1 MARSPGLVGL
11 PGSATP
17 APAATGVE
25 ALTADYV
32 VGFSRGGGATIGL
45 EEELILVDP
54 ATLWPVDAIE
64 PVLEA
69 IADRR
74 FEAEFR
80 AAQLELVM
88 PVSLNV
94 GAVVAELGRARAH
107 AVAALGGRVRLLA
120 AGTHPAAAGEVF
132 VTDRPRYRKI
142 ASDYRWGT
150 RRGLPSGL
158 HVHVG
163 VGDPDEALAVYNAA
177 RSALPEI
184 AALAANSP
192 FFEGLD
198 ASVAS
203 SRLKLVEDLPRNGI
217 PPALGSW
224 RELAEYVSWAAT
236 GGIFPDLGYLWW
248 DLRPRPDLGTIEFRV
263 ADAQTSV
270 EETAAIAAVCQSLVA
285 CLGTRFRAGDFLP
298 VHPAHVLAEN
308 RWRAIRDGVEGELV
322 DADTGTA
329 EPTRHRLGRL
339 LVELEPYASEL
350 GCADE
355 LELAWGMLA
364 RNGAVRQREIAADRG
379 VRGLLLWLAG
389 RTERP

>member
-11 PGSATP
+11 PGSAPSVP
-17 APAATGVE
+17 AVAGVE

-32 VGFSRGGGATIGL
+32 LGFSRGGGATVGL

-54 ATLWPVDAIE
+54 ATLWPVDAVE

-69 IADRR
+69 ISDRR
-74 FEAEFR
+74 FEPEFR

-94 GAVVAELGRARAH
+94 AALVAELASARAH
-107 AVAALGGRVRLLA
+107 AVSAIGGRVRLLA
-120 AGTHPAAAGEVF
+120 AGTHPAAKGEVF
-132 VTDRPRYRKI
+132 ITDRPRYRKI
-142 ASDYRWGT
+142 ASDYRWGI

-163 VGDPDEALAVYNAA
+163 VGEPDEALAVYNAA
-177 RSALPEI
+177 RSRLPEI

-192 FFEGLD
+192 FFEGVD

-203 SRLKLVEDLPRNGI
+203 ARLKLVEDLPRNGI
-217 PPALGSW
+217 PPAFGSW
-224 RELAEYVSWAAT
+224 RDLAEYVSWAARA
-236 GGIFPDLGYLWW
+236 GIFPDLGYLWW
-248 DLRPRPDLGTIEFRV
+248 DLRPRPDIGTIEFRV

-270 EETAAIAAVCQSLVA
+270 GETAAIAAVCQALVA
-285 CLGTRFRAGDFLP
+285 SLSTRFRAGDRLP
-298 VHPAHVLAEN
+298 VHPTYMLAEN
-308 RWRAIRDGVEGELV
+308 RWRAIRDGVDGELI
-322 DADTGTA
+322 DPDTGEA
-329 EPTRHRLGRL
+329 EPARHRIGRL
-339 LVELEPYASEL
+339 LLELEPYALDL
-350 GCADE
+350 GCSDE

-379 VRGLLLWLAG
+379 VRGLLLWLAE